1 MSTISSIANNTYTM
15 YKMAEKSA
23 SSTEDTKSTS
33 SSSSSSSTSSSS
45 KSNGAMTAEE
55 SKAAVDAAAEKR
67 NAAIAAAQSK
77 VSSLSNLVS
86 SFGSAYGIKSATNSS
101 SNVFSNL
108 WSSYSSAA
116 QGISSIRGVT
126 SGAASLVSSY
136 NDAQKTFSAQF
147 TSSMTDLQDAAKAVK
162 KLDFSFLSSAD
173 ITTDATTGKKTYS
186 DNLKSAIASVKDL
199 VSSYND
205 ALSVTSDYKS
215 VSNRMT
221 SLNKSFSDTTYRTD
235 SYKQYGISVDSK
247 TGKLSVDEDKLA
259 TALAN
264 NSSGAEAALGK
275 NGLAGKAE
283 GHATFALSQKGS
295 VFPSMQSMLG
305 DQLTRASA
313 YTNPTVLSASMNAS
327 MLGNLIDSM
336 F

>member
-23 SSTEDTKSTS
+23 SSTEDTKS
-33 SSSSSSSTSSSS
+33 SSSSSSTSSSS
-45 KSNGAMTAEE
+45 TTSSKKAMTAEE
-55 SKAAVDAAAEKR
+55 SKAAVDAAAQKR
-67 NAAIAAAQSK
+67 NAAIASAQSK

-86 SFGSAYGIKSATNSS
+86 SFGSAYGLKSATNSS

-116 QGISSIRGVT
+116 QGLSSIRSVT

-162 KLDFSFLSSAD
+162 KLDFSSLSSAD

-221 SLNKSFSDTTYRTD
+221 SLNTSFSDTTYRTD

-305 DQLTRASA
+305 DQLTKASA

>member
-23 SSTEDTKSTS
+23 SSTEDTKS
-33 SSSSSSSTSSSS
+33 SSSSSSTSSSS
-45 KSNGAMTAEE
+45 TTSSKKAMTAEE

-86 SFGSAYGIKSATNSS
+86 SFGSAYGLKSATNSS

-116 QGISSIRGVT
+116 QGLSSIRGVT

-162 KLDFSFLSSAD
+162 KLDFSSLSSAD

-221 SLNKSFSDTTYRTD
+221 SLNTSFSDTTYRTD

-305 DQLTRASA
+305 DQLTKASA

>member
-23 SSTEDTKSTS
+23 SSTEDTKS
-33 SSSSSSSTSSSS
+33 SSSSSSTSSSS
-45 KSNGAMTAEE
+45 TTSSKKAMTAEE
-55 SKAAVDAAAEKR
+55 SKAAVDAAAQKR
-67 NAAIAAAQSK
+67 NAAIASAQSK

-86 SFGSAYGIKSATNSS
+86 SFGSAYGLKSATNSS

-116 QGISSIRGVT
+116 QGLSSIRGVT

-162 KLDFSFLSSAD
+162 KLDFSSLSSAD

-221 SLNKSFSDTTYRTD
+221 SLNTSFSDTTYRTD

-305 DQLTRASA
+305 DQLTKASA